1 MLFNQD
7 ILSII
12 IQAATWIVYAILSVW
27 TVGLAV
33 GCLSGL
39 FVTVRSEPKVD
50 SGSVSVL
57 VAAWNEADSIA
68 PCIDSLKQSKYPEDK
83 VEIVVVGGG
92 TDQTPAICRSLAEGG
107 QIKFIET
114 NERKGKWYDLNRGLS
129 ACSGEVIAFTDG
141 DCKVDREWLS
151 QLTGRLSNDCDGV
164 IGLVLPSSDSNY
176 IAKGF
181 QVLLPPIGVGACI
194 VSKTATIPFFSG
206 YSSAFKN
213 QVFSALKFE
222 PSLIEDVVFTQK
234 ARRAFKLE
242 FNPSANTYHDFAADT
257 AEFYKEVSR
266 WIAGYFIEIR
276 RSHSFGLTCV
286 AATLVTMPIASVLF
300 LVDLLRGDYGVLA
313 LLGLVAILGFSYCAI
328 SLARCKRLR
337 EIIHL
342 PYAVLLIAVL
352 GILSNVAVV
361 SNLVH
366 RKTEWQ
372 LVEKARAT
380 EAGHDFKKESRQR
393 EIPL

>member
-1 MLFNQD
+1 MALFNYD
-7 ILSII
+7 II
-12 IQAATWIVYAILSVW
+12 IQIAAWIVYAVLSVW
-27 TVGLAV
+27 AVALAA

-68 PCIDSLKQSKYPEDK
+68 SCIDSLKQTEYPQDK
-83 VEIVVVGGG
+83 VEIIVVGGG

-107 QIKFIET
+107 QIRFIET
-114 NERKGKWYDLNRGLS
+114 NERKGKWYDLNQSLS

-141 DCKVDREWLS
+141 DCRVDREWLG
-151 QLTGRLSNDCDGV
+151 QLTGGLSNDCDGV

-181 QVLLPPIGVGACI
+181 QVLLPPIGVGASI
-194 VSKTATIPFFSG
+194 VSKTTAVPFFSG
-206 YSSAFKN
+206 YSSAFKKH
-213 QVFSALKFE
+213 VFSAIKFE

-234 ARRAFKLE
+234 ARRAFKLQ

-257 AEFYKEVSR
+257 VEFYKEVSR
-266 WIAGYFIEIR
+266 WIAGYFTEIR
-276 RSHSFGLTCV
+276 RSHSLGLTCV
-286 AATLVTMPIASVLF
+286 GATLVAMPVLSVLF
-300 LVDLLRGDYGVLA
+300 LVDLLRGDYGLLA
-313 LLGLVAILGFSYCAI
+313 LLGIVAILGFSYCAI

-337 EIIHL
+337 EIIHF

-352 GILSNVAVV
+352 GILSSVAVA

-366 RKTEWQ
+366 RKTEWR

-380 EAGHDFKKESRQR
+380 EVGPDFKKESRQK
-393 EIPL
+393 EIPP